1 MHKQEEGAF
10 AAFIGIDWA
19 DKKHDVCLWVPGQ
32 VKRERLVLEHRPR
45 AIQAWAEQLR
55 ERFAGA
61 PVAVSIELA
70 QGPIVSALLEHDF
83 FVLFPV
89 QPTTVAR
96 YRSAFTPSG
105 AKDDPT
111 DAEVVLELLLRHRD
125 KLKPLQ
131 PERAQVRTLRR
142 VVEGRR
148 DLVHDRTRLT
158 NRITNALK
166 AYFPQVLEWFRDK
179 DSAVFADFLERWPTL
194 DAAQRARK
202 DTLEAFF
209 RTSNVR
215 RTATIKRRIDAI
227 REERPLHSD
236 DAVTIP
242 ARMLVDALLPQLRAL
257 SASIARFDEEI
268 ARLAPQLPDY
278 DLFAALPGAGPTLA
292 PRLLAAFGERRER
305 FPDAAALQKFAGIAP
320 VIERSGNKSWV
331 HWRYSCSKFL
341 RQTFVEWA
349 AQTIPRSFWAKAF
362 YDSHRARGARHQAAL
377 RALAFKWIRILHR
390 CWLDRVPYD
399 ESRYLMA
406 LQKRSAPLLKHAAQS
421 SG

>member
-1 MHKQEEGAF
+1 MSRPQPYARSRHGEEGAF

-32 VKRERLVLEHRPR
+32 AKRERLVLEHRPR
-45 AIQAWAEQLR
+45 AIQTWAEQLR

-61 PVAVSIELA
+61 RVAVRIELA

-125 KLKPLQ
+125 KLKPL
-131 PERAQVRTLRR
+131 
-142 VVEGRR
+142 
-148 DLVHDRTRLT
+148 
-158 NRITNALK
+158 
-166 AYFPQVLEWFRDK
+166 
-179 DSAVFADFLERWPTL
+179 
-194 DAAQRARK
+194 
-202 DTLEAFF
+202 
-209 RTSNVR
+209 
-215 RTATIKRRIDAI
+215 
-227 REERPLHSD
+227 HSD
-236 DAVTIP
+236 DAVTVP

-257 SASIARFDEEI
+257 SASIVRFDEEI

-278 DLFAALPGAGPTLA
+278 ELFAALPGAGPTLA
-292 PRLLAAFGERRER
+292 PRLLAAARAVSRRRRATEIR
-305 FPDAAALQKFAGIAP
+305 
-320 VIERSGNKSWV
+320 R
-331 HWRYSCSKFL
+331 
-341 RQTFVEWA
+341 
-349 AQTIPRSFWAKAF
+349 
-362 YDSHRARGARHQAAL
+362 HRARHRAQRKQVLGPLALQLQQVPAPDHSSNGQLKPSRAPSGQKPSTTPTALGGARHQAAL

-399 ESRYLMA
+399 ESRNLMA
-406 LQKRSAPLLKHAAQS
+406 LPAPLLKHAAQS
-421 SG
+421 SGCFFFAVRLRA

>member
-1 MHKQEEGAF
+1 
-10 AAFIGIDWA
+10 
-19 DKKHDVCLWVPGQ
+19 
-32 VKRERLVLEHRPR
+32 
-45 AIQAWAEQLR
+45 
-55 ERFAGA
+55 
-61 PVAVSIELA
+61 
-70 QGPIVSALLEHDF
+70 
-83 FVLFPV
+83 LFPV

-96 YRSAFTPSG
+96 YRSAFTPSR

-131 PERAQVRTLRR
+131 PERAEMRTLRR

-166 AYFPQVLEWFRDK
+166 AYFPQVLDWFRDK
-179 DSAVFADFLERWPTL
+179 DSTVFADFLERWPTL
-194 DAAQRARK
+194 EAAQRARK

-227 REERPLHSD
+227 REESPLHSD

-257 SASIARFDEEI
+257 SASIARFDDEI

-278 DLFAALPGAGPTLA
+278 ELFAALPGAGPTLA

-305 FPDAAALQKFAGIAP
+305 FPDAAALQKCAGIAP

-331 HWRYSCSKFL
+331 HWTYSCSKFL
-341 RQTFVEWA
+341 RQAFVEWGSSNHPA
-349 AQTIPRSFWAKAF
+349 LLLGKSLLRVPPRSGRPTSGRPASPRLQV
-362 YDSHRARGARHQAAL
+362 DSNPPPLLARSRALRRVAIPHGTPETISSATQTRGSEQQLTFLCGPPQGVSWTASRQSGSTRPSASSVASSYSASSVSVRARIRPSSAVLGMAR
-377 RALAFKWIRILHR
+377 I
-390 CWLDRVPYD
+390 
-399 ESRYLMA
+399 
-406 LQKRSAPLLKHAAQS
+406 
-421 SG
+421 